1 MYLTLKNPT
10 SEVAKNSK
18 RLLVNQI
25 VVGLLIAAFFELKV
39 GHWQA
44 LSALYGMFV
53 TIAISTL
60 LSRGVQRAE
69 NEAIKNPKSSMG
81 ILYFGAVQRFITAA
95 VLFIIG
101 LGLIEFEPL
110 PLIIGF
116 GVTQFAYV
124 LNIIKLK
131 KN

>member
-1 MYLTLKNPT
+1 MKRPI
-10 SEVAKNSK
+10 SQVAKNNK
-18 RLLVNQI
+18 RLLINQI
-25 VVGLLIAAFFELKV
+25 VVGLIVAAVFVILQ

-44 LSALYGMFV
+44 LSALYGVFV

-69 NEAIKNPKSSMG
+69 RAAIENPKASMG
-81 ILYFGAVQRFITAA
+81 ILYFGAVQRFVMAA

-110 PLIIGF
+110 PVVVGF

-124 LNIIKLK
+124 LNFVNLK
-131 KN
+131 KT